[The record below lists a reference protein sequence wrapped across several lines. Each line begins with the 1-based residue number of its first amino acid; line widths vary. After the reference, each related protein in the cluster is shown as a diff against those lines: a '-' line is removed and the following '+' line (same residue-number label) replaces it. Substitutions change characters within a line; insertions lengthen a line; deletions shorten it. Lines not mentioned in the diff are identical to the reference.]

1 MKIPVDFSAHAV
13 HGLSRVSWRSWLQPQ
28 AVPANTARLDV
39 GLNPR
44 LILGALLAITA
55 LLAAGHLAVQVAA
68 FYLDIPYVY
77 QGSRIYRF
85 FDLAAEANLP
95 TWYQGLALF
104 TTAMLLALVALAS
117 FLQRLLFHAAYWL
130 MLALGFLFLSFDEL
144 TQVHEALVKPV
155 RRLMDI
161 DGGLLTIGWVVP
173 GAIAVGLVFVGFIP
187 FLRSL
192 PRATAIRFFVA
203 GAIYVGGAIVL
214 EAIGHATLP
223 EDGERTFFFKMLAM
237 FEEVAEKAGVAFF
250 LYAILLYLGDHPIS
264 LHLGGAPKEGGSV

>member
-1 MKIPVDFSAHAV
+1 MKIPVVSPARAGQ
-13 HGLSRVSWRSWLQPQ
+13 GLFRPSWRAWGRPE
-28 AVPANTARLDV
+28 AIPAQTARLDI

-44 LILGALLAITA
+44 LILGVLLTITVM
-55 LLAAGHLAVQVAA
+55 LAAAHFAVQLTA

-77 QGSRIYRF
+77 QGSRIYRA
-85 FDLAAEANLP
+85 FDLAAEQNLP

-104 TTAMLLALVALAS
+104 TTGMLLALVAVAS
-117 FLQRLLFHAAYWL
+117 FVQRFLFHAAYWL

-144 TQVHEALVKPV
+144 TQVHEALVKPM

-173 GAIAVGLVFVGFIP
+173 GAIAVGLVFIGFIP
-187 FLRSL
+187 FLRTL
-192 PRATAIRFFVA
+192 PRATVIRFMFA

-223 EDGERTFFFKMLAM
+223 DDGERTFTFKMLAM
-237 FEEVAEKAGVAFF
+237 FEEVAEKAGVAYFI
-250 LYAILLYLGDHPIS
+250 YAILLYLRDHPIS
-264 LHLGGAPKEGGSV
+264 LHLGGSPEEGSSR